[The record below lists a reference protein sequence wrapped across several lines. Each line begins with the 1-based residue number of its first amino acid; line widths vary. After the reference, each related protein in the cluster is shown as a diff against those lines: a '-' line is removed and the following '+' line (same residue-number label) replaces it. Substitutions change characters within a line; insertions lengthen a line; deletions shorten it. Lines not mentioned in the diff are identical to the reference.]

1 MVTQPP
7 PKNPTLAAVLSFL
20 INGLGQVYNG
30 QIGKGILI
38 FVVQII
44 NVLLMSIVI
53 GFITTPIVW
62 IWSIYDAYKE
72 AQRINTDAAKQVIDT
87 TKVCPRCAERANS
100 GARVC
105 HFCHYEFMPDV
116 TPEGAQPLALP
127 AAPVVPVA
135 PREWAMAP
143 VAAAAP
149 IAAAAAQPA
158 GQSAMKYCPQCG
170 AQAAAT
176 ANFCLQCGTRFDVA
190 PVAPTVAA
198 AAAAAPS
205 VEETLSAS
213 WLPESAWSDSIQ
225 TEQVASSAAMDALS
239 DAEMASETPA
249 YYDDSPLSAEVA
261 GGLDAVEEPEELS

>member
-1 MVTQPP
+1 MVAQQP
-7 PKNPTLAAVLSFL
+7 PKNPTLAAILSFL

-62 IWSIYDAYKE
+62 IWSIYDAYKVATRLNEE
-72 AQRINTDAAKQVIDT
+72 AAQQAVVA
-87 TKVCPRCAERANS
+87 TKTCPRCAERVNS

-105 HFCHYEFMPDV
+105 HFCNYEFVSEV

-127 AAPVVPVA
+127 AAPVVPVTPQERA
-135 PREWAMAP
+135 TAP
-143 VAAAAP
+143 VAAA
-149 IAAAAAQPA
+149 IGAAVAVPQPA
-158 GQSAMKYCPQCG
+158 SQSAVKYCSQCG

-176 ANFCLQCGTRFDVA
+176 ANFCLQCGTRFDAA
-190 PVAPTVAA
+190 PAA
-198 AAAAAPS
+198 ASAAAAPDAVPA
-205 VEETLSAS
+205 VEETLVAS
-213 WLPESAWSDSIQ
+213 WLPESTWPDATDPNPVAASD
-225 TEQVASSAAMDALS
+225 VMDALS
-239 DAEMASETPA
+239 DAEAASETPA

-261 GGLDAVEEPEELS
+261 GGLAAVEAPDELS

>member
-87 TKVCPRCAERANS
+87 TKVCPRCAERVNS

-127 AAPVVPVA
+127 AAPMVPVA
-135 PREWAMAP
+135 PQPAMVP
-143 VAAAAP
+143 AAAAMG
-149 IAAAAAQPA
+149 AAVAVPQPA
-158 GQSAMKYCPQCG
+158 VSSAMKYCPQCG
-170 AQAAAT
+170 AQAAVA
-176 ANFCLQCGTRFDVA
+176 ANFCLQCGTRFE
-190 PVAPTVAA
+190 
-198 AAAAAPS
+198 AAPS
-205 VEETLSAS
+205 AVPSAEGALPAS
-213 WLPESAWSDSIQ
+213 WLPESAWPDATEPNRAAASD
-225 TEQVASSAAMDALS
+225 VMDALS
-239 DAEMASETPA
+239 DAEAASETPA

-261 GGLDAVEEPEELS
+261 GGLAAVEAPDELS